1 MIKQRKDQERELVG
15 VEMVR
20 LCKFWSSNLINKK
33 TLFCN
38 TYLPN
43 SKKNNYN
50 ELGNYRGEIIASG
63 NLFESTRNYYKFCI
77 LEFPSVQKASYLSV
91 IGTYI
96 L

>member
-1 MIKQRKDQERELVG
+1 M
-15 VEMVR
+15 

-50 ELGNYRGEIIASG
+50 KLGNYRGEIIASG
-63 NLFESTRNYYKFCI
+63 NLFEATRNYYKFCI
-77 LEFPSVQKASYLSV
+77 LEFPSVQKAWV
-91 IGTYI
+91 
-96 L
+96 